1 MPFCAYCGTSVNAV
15 SYMPCPSCGNPMNGA
30 PRPAAKATSGS
41 SAAVITLVI
50 IGGLLVVVMIIG
62 ILSAIAIPNLLTAMQ
77 RSKQKRTMA
86 DVRTIATA
94 AEAYATDHNAY
105 PDVKDLNALSRELV
119 PTYVR
124 MSVAV
129 DGWGHPMRYESW
141 SSDGKRIDSYA
152 IGSGAKDGAF
162 SHESLRQ
169 YEPGATTNFN
179 DDIIFSNGSFVR
191 YPEGAQTQ

>member
-15 SYMPCPSCGNPMNGA
+15 SYAPCPSCGNPMNGA
-30 PRPAAKATSGS
+30 PRAAAQVASGS
-41 SAAVITLVI
+41 NAAVITIVI

-86 DVRTIATA
+86 DLRTIATA
-94 AEAYATDHNAY
+94 AEAYGTEHNAY
-105 PDVKDLNALSRELV
+105 PDAKDLNALNREIV

-124 MSVAV
+124 APIVV
-129 DGWGHPMRYESW
+129 DGWGHPIRYESW

-162 SHESLRQ
+162 SHES
-169 YEPGATTNFN
+169 
-179 DDIIFSNGSFVR
+179 
-191 YPEGAQTQ
+191 